1 MDVFTHY
8 GIGSKAFA
16 IERRPNGRMEFTL
29 WATVFFVPVWP
40 LSSWSA
46 IYAGPVRPDGIK
58 EDGHRFDDAAR
69 IGRDFIS
76 YVRTLTAS
84 IITLAIATA
93 PIAYFI
99 FRTTGLAATSIEIVL
114 VFASCVW
121 PIVVVSLVERR
132 RRKLL
137 TATSYE

>member
-1 MDVFTHY
+1 MEVFTHY
-8 GIGSKAFA
+8 GVGIKAFA
-16 IERRPNGRMEFTL
+16 IERKPNGRVEFTL
-29 WATVFFVPVWP
+29 WATVFFLPIWP

-69 IGRDFIS
+69 IERDFIS
-76 YVRTLTAS
+76 YIQTVTTS
-84 IITLAIATA
+84 IIILAIAIA
-93 PIAYFI
+93 PISYFI
-99 FRTTGLAATSIEIVL
+99 FRNTRRAATSIEMIL

-121 PIVVVSLVERR
+121 PVVVVSLVERR

-137 TATSYE
+137 TGAWT